1 MRIVCQKCA
10 AAYAIDD
17 RLITAKGVRAQCP
30 RCRNLQLVRRD
41 PSAVPSGDA
50 PAAPPRPS
58 APTPASSAPPPA
70 DDLFGDFGNPPA
82 EAPPAPQ
89 ARPAKA
95 AAPEADLFADFGAL
109 PSPSPATAPPV
120 DPFAELGPA
129 PGPPSAGGDPLLDF
143 LGPAPAAP
151 PAPVARISSEPGAVP
166 VSVKPPTPAA
176 PQRAAPA
183 PAPAPAAVAA
193 PKPATMGC
201 RNCDKPLT
209 DPFDQA
215 LGICDDCRQR
225 EPAGG
230 AAPKAEA
237 APVPVTAPGNVDFL
251 PPLSSPDEG
260 GGDLLELMPRDGSG
274 PRAASG
280 MTGLAPSL
288 GSEPRSNPR
297 AAGAARTTTSS
308 NLRSGSAEKQG
319 GRGSSGGG
327 RWALVG
333 GLTLLVVGTGVGGF
347 FFVKHQEAERRRTE
361 VVPVAA
367 IPEAVQAVLPR
378 WKLKYLELEGTG
390 AERLAEGQK
399 QLARDERFAYA
410 EAEESFQQAL
420 LLDPRSDE
428 AIAGYV
434 QALALGRGAGLD
446 DATFVEAS
454 ALVEASEARAG
465 RTPLLLLAHA
475 NLLLTRSRQAEPLK
489 QAKELA
495 DESLKQAQATNAQK
509 AEAHLVLGRYYLSS
523 SGALA
528 RNHFDSAEQLAPEL
542 KRIQYYRALAHESA
556 GEYSLALETLRKR
569 LKADPRDW
577 DSLSA
582 TSRIYQEVGEP
593 GEARK
598 LYEARVKA
606 DPGELRALLPLAVL
620 RYQSEGNPAAGVREL
635 RALLKAR
642 ERHGD
647 RDVAEVLV
655 HLAAAERAAGNSEA
669 GVKFAEEAL
678 GLAKELPEAHLQ
690 VFLVAL
696 EQRDAAK
703 ARKHLDGLKGRLED
717 RALEMVLEGRVLL
730 LEKKPAEALERF
742 QEAVSRDERRLDAQ
756 LLAGVAAAGAKRRED
771 AFRALNLALRADP
784 LRLEP
789 RPTVTRFWMR
799 PSETVKGVEEVIL
812 SLAVSADDPG
822 PYLYE
827 GLLRFHQGD
836 LDAADRHFRDVLE
849 SDANNAGALTYR
861 ALIALRRGNLTE
873 ARTLSTR
880 AVTAGRQL
888 PVAHLAQGLVLA
900 ESRQVEP
907 AKRSLREALGLS
919 PTLLSA
925 KARLAELEAPQR
937 RDDARAQL
945 VSVVGLDPA
954 YLPAKRML
962 YLLER

>member
-41 PSAVPSGDA
+41 PSAVPSGDV

-82 EAPPAPQ
+82 EQAPAPQ

-109 PSPSPATAPPV
+109 PAPTPATAPPV

-166 VSVKPPTPAA
+166 VSVKPPATAA
-176 PQRAAPA
+176 PQRT
-183 PAPAPAAVAA
+183 APAPAAAIA

-201 RNCDKPLT
+201 RTCDKPLM

-230 AAPKAEA
+230 AAPKAA
-237 APVPVTAPGNVDFL
+237 VPVPVAAPGTADFL
-251 PPLSSPDEG
+251 PPLSSPDESG
-260 GGDLLELMPRDGSG
+260 ADSLELMPRDGSG
-274 PRAASG
+274 PRA
-280 MTGLAPSL
+280 APSL

-297 AAGAARTTTSS
+297 AASGAPRTTTSTS
-308 NLRSGSAEKQG
+308 NVRSGSAEKQG

-333 GLTLLVVGTGVGGF
+333 GLMLLVVGTGVGGF

-390 AERLAEGQK
+390 AERLADGQQ

-446 DATFVEAS
+446 ESTFAEAS
-454 ALVEASEARAG
+454 ALVEASETRAG

-475 NLLLTRSRQAEPLK
+475 NLLLTRSRQSEPLK
-489 QAKELA
+489 RARELA
-495 DESLKQAQATNAQK
+495 EESLTQAQATNAQK
-509 AEAHLVLGRYYLSS
+509 AEAHLVLGRVYLSS

-528 RNHFDSAEQLAPEL
+528 RTNFDSAEKLAPEL

-577 DSLSA
+577 DSLAA

-620 RYQSEGNPAAGVREL
+620 RYQTEGNPAMGVREL
-635 RALLKAR
+635 RALLKTR

-669 GVKFAEEAL
+669 GVKSAEEAL

-703 ARKHLDGLKGRLED
+703 ARKHLDGIKGRLED
-717 RALEMVLEGRVLL
+717 RALEMVLEGRLLL

-784 LRLEP
+784 MRLEP
-789 RPTVTRFWMR
+789 RPVVTRFWMR
-799 PSETVKGVEEVIL
+799 PSETVKGVEDVIL
-812 SLAVSADDPG
+812 SLAENADDPG

-827 GLLRFHQGD
+827 GLLRFHQGE

-861 ALIALRRGNLTE
+861 ALIALRRDNLTE
-873 ARTLSTR
+873 ARSLSSR
-880 AVTAGRQL
+880 AVSAGRQL
-888 PVAHLAQGLVLA
+888 PVTHLAQGLVLA

>member
-41 PSAVPSGDA
+41 PSAVPSGDV

-82 EAPPAPQ
+82 AVEPPAPP

-109 PSPSPATAPPV
+109 PAPSPATAPPV
-120 DPFAELGPA
+120 DPFAALGPA
-129 PGPPSAGGDPLLDF
+129 PESSGGGDPLLDF
-143 LGPAPAAP
+143 LGPAPTAP

-166 VSVKPPTPAA
+166 VSVAPPAAAA
-176 PQRAAPA
+176 PQRTAAAPV
-183 PAPAPAAVAA
+183 AAAA

-201 RNCDKPLT
+201 RTCNKPLL

-230 AAPKAEA
+230 APKAA
-237 APVPVTAPGNVDFL
+237 APVPVAAPGTADFL
-251 PPLSSPDEG
+251 PPLTAPEEG
-260 GGDLLELMPRDGSG
+260 GADSLELMPREGS
-274 PRAASG
+274 RAASG
-280 MTGLAPSL
+280 VPSL

-297 AAGAARTTTSS
+297 AASGAARSQS
-308 NLRSGSAEKQG
+308 NVRSGSAEMPG
-319 GRGSSGGG
+319 SRGSSGGG

-333 GLTLLVVGTGVGGF
+333 GLTLLVVGTGVGGY
-347 FFVKHQEAERRRTE
+347 FFVQHQEQERRRTE
-361 VVPVAA
+361 SPPVAV
-367 IPEAVQAVLPR
+367 IPEAVKAVLPR
-378 WKLKYLELEGTG
+378 WKLKYLMLEGTS
-390 AERLAEGQK
+390 AERLAEGQQ
-399 QLARDERFAYA
+399 QLARDERSSYS

-420 LLDPRSDE
+420 LLDPRSDA

-446 DATFVEAS
+446 ESTFSEAS
-454 ALVEASEARAG
+454 ALIEASESRAG

-475 NLLLTRSRQAEPLK
+475 NLLLTRSRQSEPLDR
-489 QAKELA
+489 AKALANEL
-495 DESLKQAQATNAQK
+495 LVQAQATNEQK
-509 AEAHLVLGRYYLSS
+509 AEANLVLGRAYLST
-523 SGALA
+523 SGGLA
-528 RNHFDSAEQLAPEL
+528 RKHFDSAQQLAPEF
-542 KRIQYYRALAHESA
+542 KRIQYYRALAHESD

-569 LKADPRDW
+569 LTVDPRDW
-577 DSLSA
+577 DSLAA
-582 TSRIYQEVGEP
+582 TSRIYQEVGEV
-593 GEARK
+593 GEARR

-620 RYQSEGNPAAGVREL
+620 RYQMEGNPATGVREL
-635 RALLKAR
+635 RALLKSR
-642 ERHGD
+642 DSHGG

-669 GVKFAEEAL
+669 GVKSAEEAL
-678 GLAKELPEAHLQ
+678 GLVKELPEAHLQ

-696 EQRDAAK
+696 EQRDAAR
-703 ARKHLDGLKGRLED
+703 ARKHLDGIKGRLED
-717 RALEMVLEGRVLL
+717 RALELVLEGRLLL

-742 QEAVSRDERRLDAQ
+742 QDALTRDERRLDAQ

-789 RPTVTRFWMR
+789 RPVATRFWMR
-799 PSETVKGVEEVIL
+799 PSETVRGVEDVIL
-812 SLAVSADDPG
+812 SLAENAEDPG

-849 SDANNAGALTYR
+849 SDANNAGALSYR
-861 ALIALRRGNLTE
+861 ALIALRRGNLAE
-873 ARTLSTR
+873 ARALSTR
-880 AVTAGRQL
+880 AVSAGRQL

-925 KARLAELEAPQR
+925 KARLAELEAAQR
-937 RDDARAQL
+937 RDDARTQL
-945 VSVVGLDPA
+945 VKVVGLDPA